1 MTDLEILV
9 NEKIKSYKQK
19 DYFDDEAKER
29 IINSLEKFLEENKNT
44 FDEDLNEIERLN
56 EDIKYYLIEKRK
68 LENKYNRFIDL
79 SELQRM
85 KFKRENKTLYR
96 LDEVVS
102 LINNTFIY
110 NNLTD
115 NDVRKL
121 FHLLQELSLLRDEFK
136 EDITKENEINKKL
149 DVIEQMINVLRKEEK
164 VWVLNSMQ

>member
-56 EDIKYYLIEKRK
+56 EDIKYYFIEKRK

-149 DVIEQMINVLRKEEK
+149 DVIEQMINLLRKEEK
-164 VWVLNSMQ
+164 V

>member
-68 LENKYNRFIDL
+68 LENKYNRFINL

-149 DVIEQMINVLRKEEK
+149 DVIEQMINLLRKEEK
-164 VWVLNSMQ
+164 V

>member
-164 VWVLNSMQ
+164 V

>member
-1 MTDLEILV
+1 MTDLEVLV
-9 NEKIKSYKQK
+9 NEKIESYKKK

-56 EDIKYYLIEKRK
+56 EDIKYYLIEKRR
-68 LENKYNRFIDL
+68 LENKYNRFINL

-149 DVIEQMINVLRKEEK
+149 EVIEQMINLLRKEEK
-164 VWVLNSMQ
+164 V

>member
-1 MTDLEILV
+1 MTDLEILI
-9 NEKIKSYKQK
+9 NEKIESYKKK

-56 EDIKYYLIEKRK
+56 EDIKYYLIEKRR
-68 LENKYNRFIDL
+68 LENKYNRFINL

-149 DVIEQMINVLRKEEK
+149 DVIEQMINLLRKEEK
-164 VWVLNSMQ
+164 V

>member
-1 MTDLEILV
+1 MTDLEVLV
-9 NEKIKSYKQK
+9 NEKIESYKK
-19 DYFDDEAKER
+19 KEYFDDEAKER

-96 LDEVVS
+96 IDEVIS
-102 LINNTFIY
+102 LVNNTFIY

-149 DVIEQMINVLRKEEK
+149 DVIEQMINLLRKEEK
-164 VWVLNSMQ
+164 V

>member
-1 MTDLEILV
+1 MTDLEILI
-9 NEKIKSYKQK
+9 NEKIESYKKK

-56 EDIKYYLIEKRK
+56 EDIKYYLIEKRR
-68 LENKYNRFIDL
+68 LENKYNRFINL

-149 DVIEQMINVLRKEEK
+149 DVIEQMINLLRKEEK
-164 VWVLNSMQ
+164 VWV

>member
-102 LINNTFIY
+102 LINNTFMY

>member
-1 MTDLEILV
+1 MTDLEILI
-9 NEKIKSYKQK
+9 NEKIESYKQK

-29 IINSLEKFLEENKNT
+29 IINSLNKFKEDNKYT

-56 EDIKYYLIEKRK
+56 EDIKYYLIEKRR
-68 LENKYNRFIDL
+68 LENKYNRFINL

-136 EDITKENEINKKL
+136 ENITKENEINRKL
-149 DVIEQMINVLRKEEK
+149 DVIEQMINLLRKEEK
-164 VWVLNSMQ
+164 V

>member
-1 MTDLEILV
+1 MTDLEILI
-9 NEKIKSYKQK
+9 NEKIESYKQK
-19 DYFDDEAKER
+19 DYFDEEAKER
-29 IINSLEKFLEENKNT
+29 IINSLNKFKEDNKYT

-56 EDIKYYLIEKRK
+56 EDIKYYLIEKRR
-68 LENKYNRFIDL
+68 LENKYNRFINL

-164 VWVLNSMQ
+164 V

>member
-1 MTDLEILV
+1 MTDLEVLV
-9 NEKIKSYKQK
+9 NEKIESYKK
-19 DYFDDEAKER
+19 KEYFDDEAKER

-149 DVIEQMINVLRKEEK
+149 DVIEQMINLLRKEEK
-164 VWVLNSMQ
+164 V

>member
-149 DVIEQMINVLRKEEK
+149 DVIEQMINLLRKEEK
-164 VWVLNSMQ
+164 VWV

>member
-1 MTDLEILV
+1 MTDLEILI
-9 NEKIKSYKQK
+9 NEKIESYKQK
-19 DYFDDEAKER
+19 DYFDEEQKER
-29 IINSLEKFLEENKNT
+29 IINSLNKFKEDNKYT

-56 EDIKYYLIEKRK
+56 EDIKYYLIEKRR
-68 LENKYNRFIDL
+68 LENKYNRFINL

-96 LDEVVS
+96 LDEVVN

-136 EDITKENEINKKL
+136 ENITKENEINRKL
-149 DVIEQMINVLRKEEK
+149 DVIEQMINLLRKEEK
-164 VWVLNSMQ
+164 V

>member
-1 MTDLEILV
+1 MTDLEILI
-9 NEKIKSYKQK
+9 NEKIKSYKK
-19 DYFDDEAKER
+19 KEYFDDEQKER

-56 EDIKYYLIEKRK
+56 EDIKYYLIEKRR
-68 LENKYNRFIDL
+68 LENKYNRFINL

-136 EDITKENEINKKL
+136 ENITKENEINRKL
-149 DVIEQMINVLRKEEK
+149 DVIEQMINLLRKEEK
-164 VWVLNSMQ
+164 V

>member
-1 MTDLEILV
+1 MTDLEVLI
-9 NEKIKSYKQK
+9 NEKIESYKQK

-29 IINSLEKFLEENKNT
+29 IINSLNKFKEDNKYT

-56 EDIKYYLIEKRK
+56 EDIKYYLIEKRR
-68 LENKYNRFIDL
+68 LENKYNRFINL

-136 EDITKENEINKKL
+136 EDITKENEINRKL
-149 DVIEQMINVLRKEEK
+149 DVIEQMINLLRKEEK
-164 VWVLNSMQ
+164 V

>member
-136 EDITKENEINKKL
+136 EDITKENEINRKL
-149 DVIEQMINVLRKEEK
+149 DVIEQMINLLRKEEK
-164 VWVLNSMQ
+164 V

>member
-136 EDITKENEINKKL
+136 EDITKENEINRKL

>member
-136 EDITKENEINKKL
+136 EDITKENEINRKL

-164 VWVLNSMQ
+164 V

>member
-1 MTDLEILV
+1 MTDLEILI
-9 NEKIKSYKQK
+9 NEKIESYKQK
-19 DYFDDEAKER
+19 DYFDEEAKER
-29 IINSLEKFLEENKNT
+29 IINSLNKFKEDNKYT

-56 EDIKYYLIEKRK
+56 EDIKYYLIEKRR
-68 LENKYNRFIDL
+68 LENKYNRFINL

-136 EDITKENEINKKL
+136 EDITKENEINRKL
-149 DVIEQMINVLRKEEK
+149 DVIEQMINLLRKEEK
-164 VWVLNSMQ
+164 V

>member
-1 MTDLEILV
+1 MTDLEILI
-9 NEKIKSYKQK
+9 NKKIESYKKK

-56 EDIKYYLIEKRK
+56 EDIKYYLIEKRR
-68 LENKYNRFIDL
+68 LENKYNRFINL

-149 DVIEQMINVLRKEEK
+149 DVIEQMINLLRKEEK
-164 VWVLNSMQ
+164 VWV

>member
-1 MTDLEILV
+1 MTDLEILI
-9 NEKIKSYKQK
+9 NEKIESYKQK
-19 DYFDDEAKER
+19 DYFDEEAKER
-29 IINSLEKFLEENKNT
+29 IINSLNKFKEDNKYT

-56 EDIKYYLIEKRK
+56 EDIKYYLIEKRR
-68 LENKYNRFIDL
+68 LENKYNRFINL

-110 NNLTD
+110 NNVTD

-136 EDITKENEINKKL
+136 EDISKENEINRKL
-149 DVIEQMINVLRKEEK
+149 DVIEQMINLLRKEEK
-164 VWVLNSMQ
+164 V

>member
-1 MTDLEILV
+1 
-9 NEKIKSYKQK
+9 
-19 DYFDDEAKER
+19 
-29 IINSLEKFLEENKNT
+29 
-44 FDEDLNEIERLN
+44 
-56 EDIKYYLIEKRK
+56 
-68 LENKYNRFIDL
+68 
-79 SELQRM
+79 M

-136 EDITKENEINKKL
+136 EDITKENEINRKL
-149 DVIEQMINVLRKEEK
+149 DVIEQMINLLRKEEK
-164 VWVLNSMQ
+164 V

>member
-110 NNLTD
+110 NNLIQW
-115 NDVRKL
+115 R
-121 FHLLQELSLLRDEFK
+121 RGA
-136 EDITKENEINKKL
+136 
-149 DVIEQMINVLRKEEK
+149 
-164 VWVLNSMQ
+164 

>member
-149 DVIEQMINVLRKEEK
+149 DVIEQMINLLRKEEK
-164 VWVLNSMQ
+164 V

>member
-1 MTDLEILV
+1 MTDLEILI
-9 NEKIKSYKQK
+9 NEKIESYKQK

-29 IINSLEKFLEENKNT
+29 IINSLNKFKEDNKYT

-56 EDIKYYLIEKRK
+56 EDIKYYLIEKRR
-68 LENKYNRFIDL
+68 LENKYNRFINL

-149 DVIEQMINVLRKEEK
+149 DVIEQMINLLRKEEK
-164 VWVLNSMQ
+164 V